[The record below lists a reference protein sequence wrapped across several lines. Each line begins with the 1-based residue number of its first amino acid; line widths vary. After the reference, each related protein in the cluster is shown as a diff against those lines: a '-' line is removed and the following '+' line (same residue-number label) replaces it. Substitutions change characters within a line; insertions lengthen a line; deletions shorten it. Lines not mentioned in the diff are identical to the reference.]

1 MTYEPDTADVAEE
14 LLHNL
19 RGRLGTDSVDYA
31 EPPERIHGGFDNFI
45 YAFRLSGAPRRFSGR
60 LILRLYRPDTDPRQA
75 CFESAIQNVLAGAG
89 YPSPPVLLIGRSGDG
104 LGLPFVVMPMVPGR
118 LMLDTLWGPTAIR
131 MAATLAKT
139 QTDLHAIDPEPVRR
153 ALARAG
159 VRRMRWPSSATCGSW
174 NARSSGRSLVGLR
187 PGARWLADNRPPAV
201 EDTVVCH
208 GDFHPLNVLVDQGRV
223 SGVIDWSARR
233 LRLGD
238 PAYDVGATAAIL
250 AHGPVNV
257 PDLLAGPIN
266 LGRRCFVA
274 AYRRAYVRDRPID
287 RDRIR
292 YYEALRSLVFLVEA
306 GAARQAEAGVIP
318 PILKRTAFGDE
329 RTVRGVVQRFHAIT
343 RRDPANSRRRQA
355 RHDRARP
362 APEAQAGA
370 RHTGGTRRDRRAG
383 AARPCPRSG
392 RARRHG
398 RRAGRRQ
405 GREVVGRPHLA
416 ALRALADVEPS
427 SAHAEHRRFVDEFL
441 APRVEVKKGWS
452 FETRDVPPRS

>member
-45 YAFRLSGAPRRFSGR
+45 YAFSLSAAPLRFSGR

-75 CFESAIQNVLAGAG
+75 CFESAIHNVLAGAG
-89 YPSPPVLLIGRSGDG
+89 YPSPPVLLAGRSGDG

-118 LMLDTLWGPTAIR
+118 LMLDTMWGPTAIR
-131 MAATLAKT
+131 MAWTLAKT
-139 QTDLHAIDPEPVRR
+139 QSDLHAIDSEPVRR

-159 VRRMRWPSSATCGSW
+159 CPSHVVAVERDLWEMEREIERAG
-174 NARSSGRSLVGLR
+174 LVGQR
-187 PGARWLADNRPPAV
+187 PGARWLADNRPPPV

-208 GDFHPLNVLVDQGRV
+208 GDFHPLNVLVDEGRV

-233 LRLGD
+233 VRLGD

-250 AHGPVNV
+250 AHGPVDV

-274 AYRRAYVRDRPID
+274 LYRRAYLRDRPLD

-306 GAARQAEAGVIP
+306 GAARQAAAGVIP
-318 PILKRTAFGDE
+318 PIFKRTAFGDE

-343 RRDPANSRRRQA
+343 G
-355 RHDRARP
+355 
-362 APEAQAGA
+362 E
-370 RHTGGTRRDRRAG
+370 T
-383 AARPCPRSG
+383 PRIPD
-392 RARRHG
+392 
-398 RRAGRRQ
+398 AGR
-405 GREVVGRPHLA
+405 GA
-416 ALRALADVEPS
+416 
-427 SAHAEHRRFVDEFL
+427 
-441 APRVEVKKGWS
+441 
-452 FETRDVPPRS
+452 

>member
-1 MTYEPDTADVAEE
+1 MTFEPETADVAEA

-31 EPPERIHGGFDNFI
+31 EPPERIHGGYDNFI
-45 YAFRLSGAPRRFSGR
+45 YAFSLRAAPSRFSGR

-75 CFESAIQNVLAGAG
+75 CFESAIHNVLAGAG
-89 YPSPPVLLIGRSGDG
+89 YPSPPVLLVGRSGDG

-118 LMLDTLWGPTAIR
+118 LMLDTMFGPTAVR
-131 MAATLAKT
+131 MAATLARSHIH
-139 QTDLHAIDPEPVRR
+139 LHAIDPEPVRR

-159 VRRMRWPSSATCGSW
+159 VPSHALAVERDLW
-174 NARSSGRSLVGLR
+174 ELEREIERARLVGLR

-250 AHGPVNV
+250 AHGPVDV

-274 AYRRAYVRDRPID
+274 LYRRVYVRARPID

-306 GAARQAEAGVIP
+306 GAARQAEAGIIP

-329 RTVRGVVQRFHAIT
+329 RTVRAVVQRFHAIT
-343 RRDPANSRRRQA
+343 GETLRIPD
-355 RHDRARP
+355 
-362 APEAQAGA
+362 
-370 RHTGGTRRDRRAG
+370 
-383 AARPCPRSG
+383 
-392 RARRHG
+392 
-398 RRAGRRQ
+398 AGR
-405 GREVVGRPHLA
+405 
-416 ALRALADVEPS
+416 
-427 SAHAEHRRFVDEFL
+427 
-441 APRVEVKKGWS
+441 
-452 FETRDVPPRS
+452 

>member
-45 YAFRLSGAPRRFSGR
+45 YAFSLSAAPLRFSGR

-89 YPSPPVLLIGRSGDG
+89 YPSPPALLVGRSGDG

-118 LMLDTLWGPTAIR
+118 LMLDTMWGPTAIR
-131 MAATLAKT
+131 MAVTLAKT
-139 QTDLHAIDPEPVRR
+139 QIDLHAIDPEPVRR

-159 VRRMRWPSSATCGSW
+159 CPSHVLAVERDLW
-174 NARSSGRSLVGLR
+174 ELEREIERARLVGLR
-187 PGARWLADNRPPAV
+187 SGARWLADNRPPSV
-201 EDTVVCH
+201 EDAVVCH
-208 GDFHPLNVLVDQGRV
+208 GDFHPLNVFVDQGRV

-233 LRLGD
+233 VRLGD

-250 AHGPVNV
+250 AHGPVDV
-257 PDLLAGPIN
+257 PDLLAGAID

-274 AYRRAYVRDRPID
+274 AYRRTYLRDRPLD

-306 GAARQAEAGVIP
+306 GAARQAAAGVIP
-318 PILKRTAFGDE
+318 PIFKRTAFGDE
-329 RTVRGVVQRFHAIT
+329 CTVRGVVQRFHAIT
-343 RRDPANSRRRQA
+343 G
-355 RHDRARP
+355 
-362 APEAQAGA
+362 E
-370 RHTGGTRRDRRAG
+370 T
-383 AARPCPRSG
+383 PRIPD
-392 RARRHG
+392 
-398 RRAGRRQ
+398 AGR
-405 GREVVGRPHLA
+405 GA
-416 ALRALADVEPS
+416 
-427 SAHAEHRRFVDEFL
+427 
-441 APRVEVKKGWS
+441 
-452 FETRDVPPRS
+452 

>member
-45 YAFRLSGAPRRFSGR
+45 YAFSLRAAALRFSGR

-89 YPSPPVLLIGRSGDG
+89 YPSPPVLLVGRSGDG

-118 LMLDTLWGPTAIR
+118 LMLDTMWGPTAIR
-131 MAATLAKT
+131 MAVTLAKT
-139 QTDLHAIDPEPVRR
+139 QIDLHAIDPEPVRR

-159 VRRMRWPSSATCGSW
+159 CPSHVLAVERDLW
-174 NARSSGRSLVGLR
+174 EMEREIERARLVGLR
-187 PGARWLADNRPPAV
+187 PGARWLADNRPPPV
-201 EDTVVCH
+201 EATVVCH
-208 GDFHPLNVLVDQGRV
+208 GDFHPLNVLVDEGRV

-233 LRLGD
+233 VRLGD

-250 AHGPVNV
+250 AHGPVDV

-274 AYRRAYVRDRPID
+274 LYRRAYLRDRPLD

-306 GAARQAEAGVIP
+306 GAARQAAAGVIP
-318 PILKRTAFGDE
+318 PIFKRTAFGDG

-343 RRDPANSRRRQA
+343 G
-355 RHDRARP
+355 
-362 APEAQAGA
+362 E
-370 RHTGGTRRDRRAG
+370 T
-383 AARPCPRSG
+383 PRIPD
-392 RARRHG
+392 
-398 RRAGRRQ
+398 AGR
-405 GREVVGRPHLA
+405 GA
-416 ALRALADVEPS
+416 
-427 SAHAEHRRFVDEFL
+427 
-441 APRVEVKKGWS
+441 
-452 FETRDVPPRS
+452 